1 MSSAWD
7 NLKANAS
14 QNNLLSQDGM
24 FRQND
29 YWRLWLE
36 SQKALNP
43 SVGAVLDT
51 GSKALNGGYDSNDNF
66 TSNVPSKPASEAQA
80 YYDYWKDDGISG
92 RDLAQ
97 VGSAITGVPISSLTD
112 YAMGK
117 NPAGNIGSWL
127 GQTMLSRYATS
138 PETYMAY
145 SNLGGMGGRAIGES
159 VSPGT
164 WMDNPGRSTAE
175 ASGWNQGTEN
185 FDTVRDLTMAR
196 FAKGKKEGKT
206 IDEISEQMEK
216 EAKAWDSTSGGQL
229 IDKTTGWDV
238 TMGND
243 WTEYMAEDYQPRSI
257 TEVEDYK
264 AGSIT
269 AIEPTSV
276 NDFVGMFSGAI
287 NDITGGISNYFN
299 TPANTS
305 SPLAPQTYAQRMSN
319 AYGAE
324 SDPYSRGYEAFGQ
337 EGDATS
343 RDASGTT
350 WHSEDYNWGSTDG
363 GASDVGG
370 GTDFSPSDSNEETGP

>member
-1 MSSAWD
+1 MSAWD

-51 GSKALNGGYDSNDNF
+51 GSKAFNGGYNSSDNF
-66 TSNVPSKPASEAQA
+66 SSNVPSKPASEAQA

-97 VGSAITGVPISSLTD
+97 VGGAITGVPISSLTD

-138 PETYMAY
+138 PETYMAL
-145 SNLGGMGGRAIGES
+145 SNAGGMAGQWGGEQ
-159 VSPGT
+159 VSPGQ
-164 WMDNPGRSTAE
+164 WSGYNPGRSTSE
-175 ASGWNQGTEN
+175 ALGFKEGSRAFDATRDISMDIISEKVNQGMTVDEAVAE
-185 FDTVRDLTMAR
+185 FD
-196 FAKGKKEGKT
+196 
-206 IDEISEQMEK
+206 K
-216 EAKAWDSTSGGQL
+216 EARENQNYTGPVTVEEKSTGYGMQGIGES
-229 IDKTTGWDV
+229 
-238 TMGND
+238 
-243 WTEYMAEDYQPRSI
+243 A
-257 TEVEDYK
+257 VEDYK

-350 WHSEDYNWGSTDG
+350 WHSKDYNWNSTDG
-363 GASDVGG
+363 GASDVGSSSG
-370 GTDFSPSDSNEETGP
+370 PAEGTDANDEASANSDGGWD

>member
-1 MSSAWD
+1 MALSKMSSVWD
-7 NLKANAS
+7 NLKANAQ

-43 SVGAVLDT
+43 SVGAAVDI
-51 GSKALNGGYDSNDNF
+51 GSKAFNGGYDSSDNF
-66 TSNVPSKPASEAQA
+66 TSNVPSKPVSEAQS

-92 RDLAQ
+92 RDIAQ
-97 VGSAITGVPISSLTD
+97 VSGAITGVPISSLTD

-138 PETYMAY
+138 PETYMAL
-145 SNLGGMGGRAIGES
+145 SNAGGMAGQWAGEQ
-159 VSPGT
+159 VSPGQ
-164 WMDNPGRSTAE
+164 WSGYNPGRSTSE
-175 ASGWNQGTEN
+175 ALGFEEGSRAFDATRDISMDIISEKVNQGMKVDEAVAE
-185 FDTVRDLTMAR
+185 FDR
-196 FAKGKKEGKT
+196 
-206 IDEISEQMEK
+206 
-216 EAKAWDSTSGGQL
+216 EAKENQNYTGPVTVEEKSTGYGMQGIGES
-229 IDKTTGWDV
+229 
-238 TMGND
+238 
-243 WTEYMAEDYQPRSI
+243 A
-257 TEVEDYK
+257 VEDYK
-264 AGSIT
+264 A

-305 SPLAPQTYAQRMSN
+305 SPLAPQTYAEQMRN

-350 WHSEDYNWGSTDG
+350 WHSKDYNWGSTDG
-363 GASDVGG
+363 GASEVGG